1 MLEGQHSGGYPSLP
15 LLSGIAAADG
25 LQMAVAVAI
34 FNRLCSIFSSFPI
47 AGTNM
52 KSKLAI
58 LGLAMTSLVL
68 VDQAQAQTLD
78 NVLRGINRIGLL
90 IEQLDEDAKEC
101 QITETLV
108 RDAFTYPASGGRLV
122 IANDPIS
129 LPFMYMK
136 ITTLLH
142 KQSQL
147 CSSNVDMRL
156 QVHQGVKLDASGR
169 NIFGTIEL
177 WWFRWSMV

>member
-15 LLSGIAAADG
+15 LLSGIAAADD

-47 AGTNM
+47 AGANM

-58 LGLAMTSLVL
+58 FGLAMTSLVL
-68 VDQAQAQTLD
+68 IDQALAQTLD
-78 NVLRGINRIGLL
+78 NVLRGINRIGL

-101 QITETLV
+101 RITETLV
-108 RDAFTYPASGGRLV
+108 RDAFMHPASGGRLV

-136 ITTLLH
+136 ITTLFH

-156 QVHQGVKLDASGR
+156 QVHQGVKLDA
-169 NIFGTIEL
+169 
-177 WWFRWSMV
+177 